1 MQGMFS
7 RALGQIERQR
17 VHLGQSGLSTTD
29 IKRWL
34 LQHGDLAQLADGAIE
49 QPVLPLF
56 ATPAEMIDVAE
67 TELLAARSQDDSGHG
82 LPPGQDAPMTNG
94 AAPLMPLDLDDW
106 LQRLADFS
114 HPGAAAGAGMT
125 AAIPV
130 HESLLP
136 ASFALA
142 SYRASL
148 LPLLGGDA
156 FDTSLAGATAQLA
169 RLPIAFV
176 PTDVMIDLQD
186 PHVAAIS
193 VASLSLD
200 PFLRLSFDLSLDPAP
215 ASAPGS
221 TLTPTPVVKNTDE

>member
-1 MQGMFS
+1 M
-7 RALGQIERQR
+7 
-17 VHLGQSGLSTTD
+17 TD
-29 IKRWL
+29 
-34 LQHGDLAQLADGAIE
+34 
-49 QPVLPLF
+49 
-56 ATPAEMIDVAE
+56 
-67 TELLAARSQDDSGHG
+67 
-82 LPPGQDAPMTNG
+82 G

-114 HPGAAAGAGMT
+114 HLGATANAGMT
-125 AAIPV
+125 ASLPV

-148 LPLLGGDA
+148 LPLLGGDT

-176 PTDVMIDLQD
+176 PTDAMMALQD

-215 ASAPGS
+215 GS
-221 TLTPTPVVKNTDE
+221 MLTPTPVLKNTQPDE

>member
-1 MQGMFS
+1 
-7 RALGQIERQR
+7 
-17 VHLGQSGLSTTD
+17 
-29 IKRWL
+29 
-34 LQHGDLAQLADGAIE
+34 
-49 QPVLPLF
+49 
-56 ATPAEMIDVAE
+56 
-67 TELLAARSQDDSGHG
+67 
-82 LPPGQDAPMTNG
+82 
-94 AAPLMPLDLDDW
+94 

-114 HPGAAAGAGMT
+114 NPSSAVDAAAGIT
-125 AAIPV
+125 ATLPV

-148 LPLLGGDA
+148 LPLLGGDTVDA
-156 FDTSLAGATAQLA
+156 SLAGATAQLA

-176 PTDVMIDLQD
+176 PTDAMIDLQD

-215 ASAPGS
+215 APAPGS
-221 TLTPTPVVKNTDE
+221 ALTPPPVLKNTDER

>member
-1 MQGMFS
+1 M
-7 RALGQIERQR
+7 
-17 VHLGQSGLSTTD
+17 TD
-29 IKRWL
+29 
-34 LQHGDLAQLADGAIE
+34 
-49 QPVLPLF
+49 
-56 ATPAEMIDVAE
+56 
-67 TELLAARSQDDSGHG
+67 
-82 LPPGQDAPMTNG
+82 G

-106 LQRLADFS
+106 LQRLSDFS
-114 HPGAAAGAGMT
+114 NPGLSNAAAGAGMT
-125 AAIPV
+125 ASLPV

-156 FDTSLAGATAQLA
+156 VDASLAGATAQLA

-200 PFLRLSFDLSLDPAP
+200 PFLRLSFDLSLDTATDPAP
-215 ASAPGS
+215 ASVPGS
-221 TLTPTPVVKNTDE
+221 APTPTPVLKNTQPDE